1 MLRYLKSLIFSAALM
16 LSISIMFSGCARI
29 DMEKLGIPPGTQ
41 PAHSTV
47 VNEPATTMENTVV
60 PVPESTVT
68 AAPEI
73 TRPSID
79 VNVVKPDES
88 GKIMVVMF
96 HNFVDVYKKGDK
108 NYTTTFDDF
117 RKLLKTLYDSGYRLI
132 SLSDFMSGSISTA
145 PGFIPMVF
153 TFDDGTAGQFNLVE
167 ENGKLSAN
175 RQSAV
180 GIMEEFNKAHPDF
193 GLKGTFFV
201 NLGDNTFS
209 GKGTV
214 SERLKYLIDKGFEIG
229 NHTYSHIN
237 LKKAKT
243 ADEIQKEIA
252 GNQKKMYEL
261 IPGYAF
267 TAFSLPYGLPSKE
280 LQQYV
285 EKGEFEG
292 VKYLNKGIME
302 VGWDPSLSP
311 YSGKLNL
318 LSIHRVRASG
328 IVPVE
333 ADLTWWLKEMKRDK
347 QFVSDG
353 DPATVTVPKGIEVF
367 LDVDKLQGK
376 KLSVY

>member
-1 MLRYLKSLIFSAALM
+1 MLRYVKFLIISVIIIVF
-16 LSISIMFSGCARI
+16 ISIMFEGCSKNEI
-29 DMEKLGIPPGTQ
+29 QKQGFPPEMQ
-41 PAHSTV
+41 PAQEQSTTK
-47 VNEPATTMENTVV
+47 ESPAPGPETTAV
-60 PVPESTVT
+60 PAPES
-68 AAPEI
+68 

-79 VNVVKPDES
+79 LNVVKPDES

-96 HNFVDVYKKGDK
+96 HNFVDAYKKGDK
-108 NYTTTFDDF
+108 DYTTTFNDF
-117 RKLLKTLYDSGYRLI
+117 RTLLQTLYDSGYRLI
-132 SLSDFMSGSISTA
+132 SLSDYMSGSISTPA
-145 PGFIPMVF
+145 GFIPMVF

-167 ENGKLSAN
+167 ENGKVSVN
-175 RQSAV
+175 RQSAA
-180 GIMEEFNKAHPDF
+180 GIMEEFNGIHPDF

-201 NLGDNTFS
+201 NLGDNTFT

-229 NHTYSHIN
+229 NHTYTHIN

-243 ADEIQKEIA
+243 ADEIQKEIG

-328 IVPVE
+328 IVPVNS
-333 ADLTWWLKEMKRDK
+333 DLAWWLKEMKRDK

-353 DPATVTVPKGIEVF
+353 DPSTVTVPKGKETL
-367 LDVDKLQGK
+367 LDTQRLQGRT
-376 KLSVY
+376 LITY

>member
-1 MLRYLKSLIFSAALM
+1 MLRYLKSLIFPAAAV
-16 LSISIMFSGCARI
+16 LSVLIMFSGCAKT
-29 DMEKLGIPPGTQ
+29 DMEKQGLPPGTQ
-41 PAHSTV
+41 PEQSTV
-47 VNEPATTMENTVV
+47 ESK
-60 PVPESTVT
+60 PESTREST
-68 AAPEI
+68 AAPAPET

-79 VNVVKPDES
+79 VNAVKPDES

-117 RKLLKTLYDSGYRLI
+117 RNLLKTLYDSGYRLI
-132 SLSDFMSGSISTA
+132 SLSDYMSGSISTP
-145 PGFIPMVF
+145 PGFIPIVF

-180 GIMEEFNKAHPDF
+180 GIMEEFNAIHPDF

-201 NLGDNTFS
+201 NLGDNTFP
-209 GKGTV
+209 GGGTV

-229 NHTYSHIN
+229 NHTYTHIN

-243 ADEIQKEIA
+243 ADEIQKEIG

-261 IPGYAF
+261 IPGYTF

-311 YSGKLNL
+311 YSGKLDL

-333 ADLTWWLKEMKRDK
+333 ADLAWWLKEMKRDK

-353 DPATVTVPKGIEVF
+353 DPAAVTVPKGRETL
-367 LDVDKLQGK
+367 LDTQKLQGRR
-376 KLSVY
+376 LVIY